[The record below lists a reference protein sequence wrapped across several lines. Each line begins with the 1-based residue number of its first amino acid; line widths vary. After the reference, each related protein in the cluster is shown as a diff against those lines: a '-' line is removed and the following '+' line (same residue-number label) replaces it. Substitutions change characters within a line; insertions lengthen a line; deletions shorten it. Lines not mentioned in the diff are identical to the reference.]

1 MSELLPPDL
10 HCFNAALGW
19 LELGNPDEAARE
31 LDCVSAENQE
41 HSEVLELRWEMSA
54 RQKQWE
60 QATHFADRLINIA
73 PDRASGWIQRS
84 YALHEMRRTKE
95 AWDNLLP
102 VAGKFARDST
112 IPYNLACYACQLG
125 RLEDARQ
132 WLERAMKVGERK
144 RIVAMARQDADL
156 RPLWGEIA

>member
-1 MSELLPPDL
+1 MSELFPPDL
-10 HCFNAALGW
+10 HYFNAALGW
-19 LELGNPDEAARE
+19 LELGNPSEAAEE
-31 LDCVSAENQE
+31 LNRVSAENQE

-60 QATHFADRLINIA
+60 MATQVADRLIHTA

-102 VAGKFARDST
+102 AAGKFSKDST

-125 RLEDARQ
+125 RLEEARQ
-132 WLERAMKVGERK
+132 WLGRAMEVGERR

-156 RPLWGEIA
+156 KPLWGEID